1 MASVAIPPTP
11 NHIPANIPKI
21 QITPRLVEASFIALT
36 VKIARLQFKLKK
48 MIIVRY
54 LAVLNLK
61 SDKNISFSIST
72 DANVMRHKKI
82 VTKKLTDIYS
92 ASTEQLINV
101 IITLQVNSVRNMTT
115 ITCISS
121 PVIMG
126 LRNNPESFL

>member
-1 MASVAIPPTP
+1 M
-11 NHIPANIPKI
+11 K
-21 QITPRLVEASFIALT
+21 ITPRLGEASFIALT
-36 VKIARLQFKLKK
+36 VKMARLQFKLKK

-54 LAVLNLK
+54 LAVRDLN

-72 DANVMRHKKI
+72 DPKVMRHKKI

-92 ASTEQLINV
+92 ASTEQLINGR
-101 IITLQVNSVRNMTT
+101 ITLQVNSVRNMTT
-115 ITCISS
+115 ITCISN